1 MLTKMLFS
9 DNVLGVFGEDDK
21 NLKIFIALIYAP
33 AAILGDILL
42 LPLEIISIIIGKI
55 IYRK

>member
-1 MLTKMLFS
+1 MITKMLFS
-9 DNVLGVFGEDDK
+9 DKILGVFGEDEK
-21 NLKIFIALIYAP
+21 KLKIFIVLICAS
-33 AAILGDILL
+33 ASILGDILL